1 MGAGASTVSS
11 DNPDSTVSEHSK
23 IQGQYAA
30 FAVKSTADSLKPL
43 RPPTQPSSDIEA
55 VRKSILKAA
64 AKNLHL
70 IQVALTTIL
79 ISLLVYVL
87 IPAPY
92 AHGIAFLTLCVGTAI
107 GIYLTKL

>member
-1 MGAGASTVSS
+1 MGAGTSSVSS
-11 DNPDSTVSEHSK
+11 DNPDLTVAEHSK

-30 FAVKSTADSLKPL
+30 FAVKSTSDALKPL
-43 RPPTQPSSDIEA
+43 RPPTQPASDIEA
-55 VRKSILKAA
+55 VRKSILATA

-79 ISLLVYVL
+79 IALLIYVL
-87 IPAPY
+87 VPAPY